1 VKQVPNRIPVL
12 DPQRSSFALFR
23 VALGFLDGSQRKRVK
38 RAGVAVA
45 LVSILDLFGV
55 LLVGWMAGAAFARVQ
70 GISDLRI
77 PLVGRVSD
85 STLIIL
91 GLIGI
96 ALLIVRSVVAWLL
109 NRRTL
114 RFLAGCESD
123 IAVAFLDRVQHAP
136 FESMSALTTQSVIE
150 GVRSG
155 ALSLVSVIM
164 NCLLAFAELSLI
176 GVMALFL
183 IFVDPILFAL
193 VCLIF
198 AATFVLHAK
207 VTAPLIHRFNRETS
221 LGALEVNE
229 VLAEVTGLSREERLY
244 DLRNWS
250 QSRLRI
256 AEGRYAGGAAN
267 SNSWYQ
273 FPRYV
278 LELSMVF
285 AMVAMIVSV
294 ALRGG
299 SPRVVATTTI
309 FVVASG
315 RILPSLLRLQSAN
328 SATVAAVGLFAPAE
342 SLVCL
347 PRAEISSTV
356 PASRSIERPLQPPSI
371 RLSNLSYR
379 YPSSYRDVLSGIDL
393 EIPAGR
399 RIALVGNTGA
409 GKSTL
414 SDMLLGLIEPQS
426 GSIEWIVDDTDGIR
440 VGFVS
445 QDVFLSNRSIAENVA
460 IGQEPDDIDE
470 DRVWDALRSA
480 RVDGV
485 IRAMP
490 EGIWSIAGERGS
502 RVSGGQRQRLGIAR
516 ALFRNPSLLI
526 LDEATSSLDATTE
539 SEIGAVLDELHGKVT
554 IVVIAHRLATVRDA
568 DVVVVLDHG
577 RLQATGTFAEVIER
591 VPNLAQN
598 AKLQGIT

>member
-1 VKQVPNRIPVL
+1 MPNRTPVL
-12 DPQRSSFALFR
+12 DPQKSSFALFR
-23 VALGFLDGSQRKRVK
+23 VALGFLNGSQRKRVK

-45 LVSILDLFGV
+45 MVSVLDLFGV

-85 STLIIL
+85 TTLIVL
-91 GLIGI
+91 GLVGVV
-96 ALLIVRSVVAWLL
+96 LLIVRSVVAWLL
-109 NRRTL
+109 NQRIL
-114 RFLAGCESD
+114 HFLAGCESD
-123 IAVAFLDRVQHAP
+123 MAVTFLDRVQNAS
-136 FESMSALTTQSVIE
+136 FESMSMLSTQSVIE

-155 ALSLVSVIM
+155 AHSLAAVIM
-164 NCLLAFAELSLI
+164 NSLLAFAELSLI
-176 GVMALFL
+176 IVMALFL
-183 IFVDPILFAL
+183 VFVDPILFAL
-193 VCLIF
+193 VCLVF
-198 AATFVLHAK
+198 AVTFVLHSK
-207 VTAPLIHRFNRETS
+207 VTTPRIHRFNRETS

-244 DLRNWS
+244 DLRSWS
-250 QSRLRI
+250 QSRLRL
-256 AEGRYAGGAAN
+256 AAGRYAGGAAN
-267 SNSWYQ
+267 SQSWYQ

-278 LELSMVF
+278 LELSLVF
-285 AMVAMIVSV
+285 AMIAMMASVAM
-294 ALRGG
+294 RGG

-328 SATVAAVGLFAPAE
+328 SATLASVGLFAPAE
-342 SLVCL
+342 AILDL
-347 PRAEISSTV
+347 PRAEFSPTI
-356 PASRSIERPLQPPSI
+356 PASRTIEKPLQPPSI

-379 YPSSYRDVLSGIDL
+379 YPSSTGDVLSGITL

-399 RIALVGNTGA
+399 RTALVGNTGA

-426 GSIEWIVDDTDGIR
+426 GSIEWILDDSDGIR
-440 VGFVS
+440 VAFVS

-460 IGQEPDDIDE
+460 IGREPGDIDE
-470 DRVWDALRSA
+470 ERVWDALRSA
-480 RVDGV
+480 RVDDV

-490 EGIWSIAGERGS
+490 DGIWSVVGERGA

-516 ALFRNPSLLI
+516 ALFRNPSFLV

-554 IVVIAHRLATVRDA
+554 IIVIAHRLATVRDA
-568 DVVVVLDHG
+568 DVVVVLEQG
-577 RLQATGTFAEVIER
+577 RLQATGTFDEVIER

-598 AKLQGIT
+598 AKLQGIA